1 MFKAIV
7 FDLGN
12 TLIEEGSGSLL
23 PYTVSVLRELK
34 KKYKLG
40 LITNTLPETKKEN
53 VMNLLNKAG
62 IGEYFDQIL
71 VSSELGFSKPDPH
84 IFHLMLNILDVKP
97 EESVMVGNT
106 ISTDIFGGNR
116 VGMQTV
122 LIQPEDEYNRSE
134 WERPN
139 HVIKSLNEI
148 SFIL

>member
-1 MFKAIV
+1 
-7 FDLGN
+7 LG
-12 TLIEEGSGSLL
+12 
-23 PYTVSVLRELK
+23 ELK

-53 VMNLLNKAG
+53 IMKLLCEAG

-71 VSSELGFSKPDPH
+71 VSSELGFGKPDPR
-84 IFHLMLNILDVKP
+84 IFHLMLNMLDVKP
-97 EESVMVGNT
+97 EESVMIGNT

-116 VGMQTV
+116 IGMQTILV
-122 LIQPEDEYNRSE
+122 QPEDEYNRSE